1 MDNDT
6 CIHLTNASGID
17 AQAIRPETSTLGL
30 YQAINVQ
37 SIDYDVSLGIEPRL
51 TLSIVCIHLTTDP
64 SMSRLTIQES
74 I

>member
-6 CIHLTNASGID
+6 RIHLTNASGID

-37 SIDYDVSLGIEPRL
+37 SIDYDVSLGIEPNL
-51 TLSIVCIHLTTDP
+51 TLSIVCIHLTDP
-64 SMSRLTIQES
+64 SMSRLTIEVS

>member
-6 CIHLTNASGID
+6 RIHLTNASGID

-37 SIDYDVSLGIEPRL
+37 SIDYDVSLGIEPNL
-51 TLSIVCIHLTTDP
+51 TL
-64 SMSRLTIQES
+64 
-74 I
+74 